1 MDFGEFHGHAV
12 GILSG
17 LLERSVMGV
26 WPIHDPFHLIEKHEV
41 MPFYF
46 GLFILLKLLRLP
58 ILPSIHGG
66 GEIGS

>member
-1 MDFGEFHGHAV
+1 
-12 GILSG
+12 
-17 LLERSVMGV
+17 MGV